1 MHSDLSAIDL
11 ENIDFD
17 DVLEMHRGWR
27 RSEIALKDVT
37 DELKQMTSKCDF
49 MQENH
54 ARFLAQ
60 IESLESVKDLT
71 VVLQSQ
77 GMLLRRENSAL
88 KAENAQLRELISRT
102 VQSQQ
107 DSEGHVTK
115 RNEDMLQ
122 AQSDAKIAEK
132 LYQEVASSHK
142 ELEIMLLNEVA
153 SRTSAE
159 TQIVRCD
166 EVISGLRAE
175 NSSVRLKLEATLI
188 RMNQCDHELAHAS
201 LQLSKLADDV
211 AQTSE
216 TKERLLTKTAEVDIL
231 KRDIARLLKLIESNP
246 ASGGYLNRWHVSDGM
261 SFIGVESKVRKNRRS
276 HSSRKSLAPNSPYR
290 GLQYY
295 DRLVEKH
302 L

>member
-27 RSEIALKDVT
+27 RSEMALKDAT
-37 DELKQMTSKCDF
+37 DELKEMTSKCEF
-49 MQENH
+49 MQGNH

-71 VVLQSQ
+71 VALQSQ
-77 GMLLRRENSAL
+77 GILLRRENSSL
-88 KAENAQLRELISRT
+88 KVENAQLNELMSRT

-107 DSEGHVTK
+107 DSDGHVTK
-115 RNEDMLQ
+115 SHEDALQ
-122 AQSDAKIAEK
+122 AQSDAKVAEK

-216 TKERLLTKTAEVDIL
+216 TNERLLTKIAEVDIL
-231 KRDIARLLKLIESNP
+231 KRDISRLLKLIENNP
-246 ASGGYLNRWHVSDGM
+246 ASGGFLDRWHVSDGM
-261 SFIGVESKVRKNRRS
+261 SFMGVESKVRKSRKS
-276 HSSRKSLAPNSPYR
+276 PSSRKSSASNSPYR
-290 GLQYY
+290 GL
-295 DRLVEKH
+295 RF
-302 L
+302 